1 MAGCRL
7 GFERN
12 VVALHQILGVRLEA
26 DGRSGMPLRP
36 DWDRSVQPV
45 AG

>member
-1 MAGCRL
+1 MAGSRL

-12 VVALHQILGVRLEA
+12 VVALHQVLGVKLGVE
-26 DGRSGMPLRP
+26 GRSGMPLRP
-36 DWDRSVQPV
+36 DWEAAGAPV

>member
-1 MAGCRL
+1 MAGSRL

-12 VVALHQILGVRLEA
+12 VVALHQILGVRLGA
-26 DGRSGMPLRP
+26 AGRSGMPLRP
-36 DWDRSVQPV
+36 DWERSAAPI